1 MQKNS
6 VQFIVQYIMY
16 KEQLTDVRYILM
28 QNQYRKD
35 KRALVA
41 GINLLNDLI
50 EKCIAENLLTEPQ
63 QKIGPEGVLL
73 VVEK

>member
-1 MQKNS
+1 
-6 VQFIVQYIMY
+6 MY

-63 QKIGPEGVLL
+63 QKIGPEGFLL
-73 VVEK
+73 VVEKSSVF

>member
-1 MQKNS
+1 
-6 VQFIVQYIMY
+6 
-16 KEQLTDVRYILM
+16 
-28 QNQYRKD
+28 
-35 KRALVA
+35 LVA